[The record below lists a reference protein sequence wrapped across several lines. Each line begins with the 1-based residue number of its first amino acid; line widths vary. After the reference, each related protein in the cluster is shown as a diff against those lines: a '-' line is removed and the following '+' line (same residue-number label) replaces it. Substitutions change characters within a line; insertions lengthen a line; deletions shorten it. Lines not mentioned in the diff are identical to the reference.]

1 MSVVSDLQT
10 LLTFKRQDITDVDV
24 DHDRST
30 SIITPYLVNNSIIMR
45 WVGGWSHFGTL
56 VKSNLDIEVLKTVQS

>member
-30 SIITPYLVNNSIIMR
+30 SIFTPYLVNNGIIMR
-45 WVGGWSHFGTL
+45 WVGGESFWHSG
-56 VKSNLDIEVLKTVQS
+56 KK